1 MNVRYSKELFFP
13 WRGAM
18 ACYSKSLF
26 VTALTFICFLL
37 SVSCSKQSVNS
48 ETLLQVEA
56 DTISKKAE
64 QPAIVDIAVS
74 EKSSNSSDIAIPSS
88 YQITLSGKT
97 EADTFSSVGAILELR
112 PTEQPDPNPVL
123 VAIYPTETN
132 MDNLA
137 VGHFFWQSYTAELPT
152 ADEHYSRL
160 TVDGSQVQMEVN
172 PSDTFRSDVMWFTQ
186 VTGTL
191 AEIPGMENQG
201 GRMGATPQS
210 GTMTFQTEDERITGE
225 VTLSG
230 TSDLGTPSTY
240 QATFTGQILQ

>member
-1 MNVRYSKELFFP
+1 MLNKIVLL
-13 WRGAM
+13 AM
-18 ACYSKSLF
+18 TISTSL
-26 VTALTFICFLL
+26 ALLT
-37 SVSCSKQSVNS
+37 SCSNQAVNP
-48 ETLLQVEA
+48 ETPSQVEIEAATKETKQPTIA
-56 DTISKKAE
+56 DSGTN
-64 QPAIVDIAVS
+64 
-74 EKSSNSSDIAIPSS
+74 EKVAKSGDIAIPSS
-88 YQITLSGKT
+88 YQITLSGET
-97 EADTFSSVGAILELR
+97 EAGTFSSVGAILELR

-137 VGHFFWQSYTAELPT
+137 VGNFFWQSYTAELPT

-191 AEIPGMENQG
+191 AEIPGMENEG

-210 GTMTFQTEDERITGE
+210 GTMTFQTEGDRITGE

-240 QATFTGQILQ
+240 QATFTGQALQ